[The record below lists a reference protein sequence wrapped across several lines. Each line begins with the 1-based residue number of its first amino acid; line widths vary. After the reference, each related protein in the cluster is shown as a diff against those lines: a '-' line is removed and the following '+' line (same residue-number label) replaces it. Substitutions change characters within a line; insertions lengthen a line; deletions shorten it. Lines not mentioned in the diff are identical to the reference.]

1 MQKLD
6 KYRWYLAALLI
17 IVVVFSGL
25 IGVLV
30 DFESRDTAFV
40 LRDVV
45 VVVLFIA
52 SLAGFVAHQ
61 KHMVE

>member
-6 KYRWYLAALLI
+6 KYRWYLTALLI
-17 IVVVFSGL
+17 FVFVFSGL

-30 DFESRDTAFV
+30 DFESRETAFV
-40 LRDVV
+40 IRDVV
-45 VVVLFIA
+45 VVALLIA

>member
-1 MQKLD
+1 MQKLE
-6 KYRWYLAALLI
+6 KYRWYLAALFI
-17 IVVVFSGL
+17 IVIVLSGL
-25 IGVLV
+25 ISVLV

-40 LRDVV
+40 IRDVV
-45 VVVLFIA
+45 VVALLVA

>member
-1 MQKLD
+1 M
-6 KYRWYLAALLI
+6 
-17 IVVVFSGL
+17 IVIVLSGL

-40 LRDVV
+40 IRDVV
-45 VVVLFIA
+45 VVVLLVA